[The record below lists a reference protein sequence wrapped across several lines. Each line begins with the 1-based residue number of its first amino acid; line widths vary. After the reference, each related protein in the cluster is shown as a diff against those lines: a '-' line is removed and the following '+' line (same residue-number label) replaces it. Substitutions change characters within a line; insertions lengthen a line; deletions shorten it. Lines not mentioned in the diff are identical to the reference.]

1 MKSGQDTFTG
11 LKHFIGVVENRT
23 DPKQLGR
30 IQVRIYGIHTE
41 DKTAI
46 PTEDLPWATVVA
58 PITSP
63 SLSGIGTSPTGIL
76 EGSWVFGLFI
86 DGHEYQTP
94 LVLGTL
100 TGMPSEDPDPR
111 VGFNDPQGQYPL
123 DDPEIATLAESSISR
138 LARNEEAEKH
148 THLISKRKG
157 KETLGTVE
165 SAMAPKV
172 TSILAD
178 KDDSYYERTSWVE
191 PHPRFGGQGED
202 YPEGVSQSTYPL
214 NHVRH
219 SEAGHVME
227 VDDTPDGERLH
238 MYHAKGTFVEIQPD
252 GSKVTKVVGNDY
264 EITIGDKDVYVKG
277 SVNITIDGDVRQ
289 VIHGNKIEEIDGD
302 YMMTV
307 RGDYVKKV
315 AGNEAKEIMSDK
327 ATNINGNLNQRV
339 SKNVNLTTVGS
350 FVDSIKGLFTK
361 TVSGEEKRTNLATM
375 TQILPDNYTLAGAGK
390 LTIKS
395 GGDLTISSDAN
406 ILMHSGSDTT
416 MTANGTQTVKADG
429 TQELT
434 ATTLNIHNDGNL
446 TGTFIASTQVTANGI
461 DLDGHTHS
469 GSATAPTGG
478 VSDTGASK

>member
-1 MKSGQDTFTG
+1 MRSGQETFTG

-30 IQVRIYGIHTE
+30 VQVRVYGIHTG
-41 DKTAI
+41 DKSAI

-58 PITSP
+58 PITSA
-63 SLSGIGTSPTGIL
+63 SLSGIGTTPTGVL

-86 DGHEYQTP
+86 DGEEYQTP
-94 LVLGTL
+94 IVLGTL

-111 VGFNDPQGQYPL
+111 KGFNDPQGQYPL
-123 DDPEIATLAESSISR
+123 DDPEISTLAESSITR
-138 LARNEEAEKH
+138 LARDEEAEKH
-148 THLISKRKG
+148 AHLINKRSAKT
-157 KETLGTVE
+157 TLGIVE
-165 SAMAPKV
+165 SALAPKV

-178 KDDSYYERTSWVE
+178 KADSYYERTTWVE
-191 PHPRFGGQGED
+191 PHPRFGGQGKD

-214 NHVRH
+214 NHVKH
-219 SEAGHVME
+219 SESGHVLE

-238 MYHAKGTFVEIQPD
+238 MYHSKGSFIEVQPD

-277 SVNITIDGDVRQ
+277 NVNITVDGDVRQ

-327 ATNINGNLNQRV
+327 ATNVNGNLNQRV

-395 GGDLTISSDAN
+395 GGDLTISSDTA
-406 ILMHSGSDTT
+406 IKMHSGANTT
-416 MTANGTQTVKADG
+416 MTANGSQIMNSTKLHI
-429 TQELT
+429 E
-434 ATTLNIHNDGNL
+434 NDSDL
-446 TGTFIASTQVTANGI
+446 TGTLDASTQVKANSI
-461 DLDGHTHS
+461 LLDGHTHV
-469 GSATAPTGG
+469 GSPTAATGAVSNTG
-478 VSDTGASK
+478 VSQ